1 MNENKMAMTVT
12 KKAMKQMENM
22 ALDMARQAIMDCAE
36 VYGFSAEEAME
47 RLGANQVS
55 IRTEIVTKKEKK
67 EKVEKAA
74 FPLPFSGYISETCC
88 QGVKP
93 NRGLYTQCEKKCNAD
108 GEFCKGCAKQAA
120 KNANGQPDCGI
131 IANRANPEWRDAKG
145 KAPVAFVKVM
155 KKLKLTEEQVLAEV
169 ARLGVVFDAETHFA
183 AEPPK
188 ESKRGRPKKAITSDT
203 ESSSGEKKS
212 RGRPKKAAKIV
223 EVSATE
229 DLFATLVQEAKAAPS
244 ASASAEAMSDL
255 SGSES
260 ESESVSSSKK
270 SKNKKMTAE
279 EKAAKDLAKAQE
291 KAAKEAA
298 KAEEKAAKEAAK
310 AEEKAAK
317 ELAKAEEKAA
327 KELAKLQEKEAKEAA
342 KAEEKAAKELAKAQE
357 KAAKDLAKA
366 EEKAAK
372 EQAKA
377 QKPVKAPKAETKV
390 VAKVAAKV
398 AAGDAELEEEEEDEE
413 EEDEEEEAPAVA
425 VSKFEFQ
432 GKTYLKSSNNVIY
445 DLESQDEIGVW
456 NATKNEIEFQ
466 EYETDS
472 DDE

>member
-1 MNENKMAMTVT
+1 MKMSENNMAMTVS
-12 KKAMKQMENM
+12 KKTMKQMENM
-22 ALDMARQAIMDCAE
+22 ALDMARQAIKDCAE

-55 IRTEIVTKKEKK
+55 IRAEIVSKKEKK

-74 FPLPFSGYISETCC
+74 FPLPFSGTIQEDCC

-93 NRGLYTQCEKKCNAD
+93 NRGLYTQCDKRCDKTCVEYA
-108 GEFCKGCAKQAA
+108 EFCKGCAKQAA
-120 KNANGQPDCGI
+120 KNANGQPDYGI
-131 IANRANPEWRDAKG
+131 ITNRANPEWRDAKG
-145 KAPVAFVKVM
+145 KAPTAFVKVM

-169 ARLGVVFDAETHFA
+169 ARLNVVFDAETHFA
-183 AEPPK
+183 AEPAK

-212 RGRPKKAAKIV
+212 RGRPKKAAKVV

-229 DLFATLVQEAKAAPS
+229 DLFATLVQDAKAEAGPSTS

-260 ESESVSSSKK
+260 ESESVTSSKK
-270 SKNKKMTAE
+270 SKSKKMSAE
-279 EKAAKDLAKAQE
+279 EKAAKDLAKLEAKAAKDLAKLEAKAAKDLAKAQE

-298 KAEEKAAKEAAK
+298 KAEEKAAKE
-310 AEEKAAK
+310 
-317 ELAKAEEKAA
+317 
-327 KELAKLQEKEAKEAA
+327 LAKLQEKEAKAQ
-342 KAEEKAAKELAKAQE
+342 EKAAKEAAKAQE
-357 KAAKDLAKA
+357 KAAKPA
-366 EEKAAK
+366 
-372 EQAKA
+372 
-377 QKPVKAPKAETKV
+377 KPVKAVK
-390 VAKVAAKV
+390 AKVETAPAKAA
-398 AAGDAELEEEEEDEE
+398 DAELEEEEEEE
-413 EEDEEEEAPAVA
+413 EEPAVA

-456 NATKNEIEFQ
+456 NAAKGEIEFQ
-466 EYETDS
+466 EYESES

>member
-1 MNENKMAMTVT
+1 MTESKMAMTVT

-22 ALDMARQAIMDCAE
+22 ALDMARQAINECAE

-55 IRTEIVTKKEKK
+55 IRAEIVSKKTKTQ
-67 EKVEKAA
+67 KVEKAA
-74 FPLPFSGYISETCC
+74 FPLPFSGYISDTCC

-93 NRGLYTQCEKKCNAD
+93 NRGLYTQCEKKCDAD

-131 IANRANPEWRDAKG
+131 IANRANPEWRDPKG

-169 ARLGVVFDAETHFA
+169 DRLGVAFDAETHFA

-244 ASASAEAMSDL
+244 ASAEAMSDL

-270 SKNKKMTAE
+270 SKKMTAE
-279 EKAAKDLAKAQE
+279 EKAAKEQ
-291 KAAKEAA
+291 A
-298 KAEEKAAKEAAK
+298 KAE
-310 AEEKAAK
+310 
-317 ELAKAEEKAA
+317 
-327 KELAKLQEKEAKEAA
+327 
-342 KAEEKAAKELAKAQE
+342 E

-377 QKPVKAPKAETKV
+377 EEKAAKEQAKAEEKAAKEQAKAEEKAAKEQAKLQEKEAKDLAKAQEKAAKELAKEQEKAAKELAKEQAKAQKPVKAEKAPKAEAKV
-390 VAKVAAKV
+390 VVKVPTKVAA
-398 AAGDAELEEEEEDEE
+398 ADAELEEEEEEE
-413 EEDEEEEAPAVA
+413 EEEEAPVA
-425 VSKFEFQ
+425 VSRFEFQ

-445 DLESQDEIGVW
+445 DFKSQDEIGVW
-456 NATKNEIEFQ
+456 NAAKGLIEFQ

>member
-1 MNENKMAMTVT
+1 
-12 KKAMKQMENM
+12 
-22 ALDMARQAIMDCAE
+22 

-55 IRTEIVTKKEKK
+55 IRAEIVSKKEKK

-74 FPLPFSGYISETCC
+74 FPLPFSGTIQEDCC

-93 NRGLYTQCEKKCNAD
+93 NRGLYTQCDKRCDKTCVEYA
-108 GEFCKGCAKQAA
+108 EFCKGCAKQAA
-120 KNANGQPDCGI
+120 KNANGQPDYGI

-145 KAPVAFVKVM
+145 KAPTAFVKVM

-169 ARLGVVFDAETHFA
+169 ARLNVVFDAETHFA
-183 AEPPK
+183 AEPAK

-212 RGRPKKAAKIV
+212 RGRPKKAAKVV

-229 DLFATLVQEAKAAPS
+229 DLFATLVQDAKAEAGPSTSAS

-260 ESESVSSSKK
+260 ESESVTSSKK
-270 SKNKKMTAE
+270 SKSKKMSAE
-279 EKAAKDLAKAQE
+279 EKAAKDLAKLQEKEAKDLAKLEAKAAKEQAKLQEKEAKEAAKAQEKAAKEEAKAQEKAAKAQE

-298 KAEEKAAKEAAK
+298 KAAKPAKPAKAA
-310 AEEKAAK
+310 
-317 ELAKAEEKAA
+317 
-327 KELAKLQEKEAKEAA
+327 
-342 KAEEKAAKELAKAQE
+342 
-357 KAAKDLAKA
+357 
-366 EEKAAK
+366 
-372 EQAKA
+372 
-377 QKPVKAPKAETKV
+377 KPVKAEK
-390 VAKVAAKV
+390 AKVETAPAKAV
-398 AAGDAELEEEEEDEE
+398 DAELEEEEEEE
-413 EEDEEEEAPAVA
+413 EEPAVA

-456 NATKNEIEFQ
+456 NAAKGEIEFQ
-466 EYETDS
+466 EYESES